1 MIPRAKRLY
10 YVIGFTILFGVEAAI
25 AMYLKGGFIRS
36 YLGDL
41 LAVILIYTLLMA
53 CSRLSVKTG
62 LVLTASIALLVEVLQ
77 LIDLTQFFEGT
88 YKQVATLVFGSHFS
102 WIDLLMY
109 ALGMLAVYRLER
121 VKG

>member
-10 YVIGFTILFGVEAAI
+10 YVIGFVILFGIEAAI

-41 LAVILIYTLLMA
+41 LAVILIYTLIMS
-53 CSRLSVKTG
+53 CSRLAVKTG

>member
-10 YVIGFTILFGVEAAI
+10 YLIGFVILFGIEAAI

-41 LAVILIYTLLMA
+41 LAVILIYTLIMS
-53 CSRLSVKTG
+53 CSRLAVKTG

-88 YKQVATLVFGSHFS
+88 YKSVAIILFGSHFS
-102 WIDLLMY
+102 LLDLLMY
-109 ALGMLAVYRLER
+109 ALGILVVYGLER

>member
-10 YVIGFTILFGVEAAI
+10 YVIGFVILFGVEAAI
-25 AMYLKGGFIRS
+25 AMHLKGGFIRS

-41 LAVILIYTLLMA
+41 LAVILIYTLIMS

-77 LIDLTQFFEGT
+77 LIDLTQFFEGS
-88 YKQVATLVFGSHFS
+88 YKSVAVLLFGSHFS
-102 WIDLLMY
+102 WLDLLMY
-109 ALGMLAVYRLER
+109 ALGIFVVYGLER

>member
-88 YKQVATLVFGSHFS
+88 YKSVAIILFGSHFS
-102 WIDLLMY
+102 WLDLFMY
-109 ALGMLAVYRLER
+109 GLGILVVYGLER

>member
-10 YVIGFTILFGVEAAI
+10 YVISFAILFGIEAAI

-41 LAVILIYTLLMA
+41 LAVILIYTLIMS
-53 CSRLSVKTG
+53 CSLLAVKRG
-62 LVLTASIALLVEVLQ
+62 LILTASIALLVEVLQ

-102 WIDLLMY
+102 WLDLLMY
-109 ALGMLAVYRLER
+109 ALGILVIYRLEQA
-121 VKG
+121 KA